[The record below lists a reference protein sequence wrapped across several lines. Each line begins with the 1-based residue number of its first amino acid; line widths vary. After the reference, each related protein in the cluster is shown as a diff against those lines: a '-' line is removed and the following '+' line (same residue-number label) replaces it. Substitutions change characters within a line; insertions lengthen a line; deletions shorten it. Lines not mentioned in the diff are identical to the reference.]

1 MLQRME
7 VRERE
12 RLADDER
19 RHQLE
24 LEEQRKRKV
33 STHNRMSSQSPSAAG
48 CCARGVKRFAVER
61 AWQLT
66 RSNFA
71 FSIMML
77 RSNCNN
83 FSFNIDL
90 LPQAILESTREQE
103 SLRMKEL
110 ERRQVSS
117 SRVTALVMSLGVMIL
132 VFSTGSVFRLKRRS
146 TWL

>member
-1 MLQRME
+1 
-7 VRERE
+7 
-12 RLADDER
+12 
-19 RHQLE
+19 
-24 LEEQRKRKV
+24 
-33 STHNRMSSQSPSAAG
+33 
-48 CCARGVKRFAVER
+48 
-61 AWQLT
+61 
-66 RSNFA
+66 
-71 FSIMML
+71 MML

-132 VFSTGSVFRLKRRS
+132 VFSTGFVFRLKRRS

>member
-1 MLQRME
+1 
-7 VRERE
+7 
-12 RLADDER
+12 
-19 RHQLE
+19 
-24 LEEQRKRKV
+24 
-33 STHNRMSSQSPSAAG
+33 
-48 CCARGVKRFAVER
+48 
-61 AWQLT
+61 
-66 RSNFA
+66 
-71 FSIMML
+71 MML

-83 FSFNIDL
+83 FLLNIDL

-132 VFSTGSVFRLKRRS
+132 VFSTGFVFRLKRRS

>member
-1 MLQRME
+1 
-7 VRERE
+7 
-12 RLADDER
+12 
-19 RHQLE
+19 
-24 LEEQRKRKV
+24 
-33 STHNRMSSQSPSAAG
+33 
-48 CCARGVKRFAVER
+48 
-61 AWQLT
+61 
-66 RSNFA
+66 
-71 FSIMML
+71 MML

-83 FSFNIDL
+83 FSLNIDL

-132 VFSTGSVFRLKRRS
+132 VFSTGFVFRLKRRS

>member
-33 STHNRMSSQSPSAAG
+33 STHNRVSSNRP
-48 CCARGVKRFAVER
+48 ARLGVAPVESR

-71 FSIMML
+71 FSMMML

-132 VFSTGSVFRLKRRS
+132 VFSTGFVFRLKRRS